1 MADAGTKRTR
11 PAGVREVAAAA
22 NVSRQTVSRVINDNP
37 DVAPATRERVL
48 AAMARLDYRVNNAA
62 RVLGTSRSRTI
73 GVLASDVLQYGPMR
87 SLVAVEESARA
98 AGYWVST
105 AFVDPDDEESVLG
118 GIEHLRAQGV
128 EGLVLFAPHAHLA
141 ERLGS
146 MAFGIPT
153 AMLLSAP
160 DGVGAPGTSG
170 PRAGGD
176 PGASSGDAPVR
187 GASGADGA
195 GEAAAPDARER
206 RGGHPSAAGIAESGA
221 SGGGSAPTSGAE
233 RPAAS
238 AVDQVAGARMA
249 VAELADAGHTA
260 IAHVAGPDEWLE
272 SRARRA
278 GAEAELKARGLEP
291 AVVIA
296 GDWTPRAGYEAA
308 DGVLASGAT
317 AVFAANDQMA
327 LGLIGRLRALGVA
340 VPEDVS
346 VVGFDDTPEGEYG
359 WPPLTTVRQDFAELA
374 RRAVAMVTGS
384 EPSAEPLA
392 PQLIRRG
399 SVAPPRAIEEI
410 QQDRGRID
418 EKAPR

>member
-1 MADAGTKRTR
+1 MADAGIERTR

-160 DGVGAPGTSG
+160 EGIGG
-170 PRAGGD
+170 P
-176 PGASSGDAPVR
+176 S
-187 GASGADGA
+187 ADGA
-195 GEAAAPDARER
+195 DPN
-206 RGGHPSAAGIAESGA
+206 AGSGP
-221 SGGGSAPTSGAE
+221 APTSGAE
-233 RPAAS
+233 RPGAS

-249 VAELADAGHTA
+249 VAELADAGHRV

-278 GAEAELKARGLEP
+278 GAEAELAARGLEP

-296 GDWTPRAGYEAA
+296 GDWTPRAGHEAA
-308 DGVLASGAT
+308 DRVLASGAT

-327 LGLIGRLRALGVA
+327 LGLIGRLRARGVA

-359 WPPLTTVRQDFAELA
+359 WPPLTTIRQDFAELA
-374 RRAVAMVTGS
+374 RRAVAMVTGG
-384 EPSAEPLA
+384 EVSAGPLA

-399 SVAPPRAIEEI
+399 SVAPPRKSEEI
-410 QQDRGRID
+410 QQDQGRIGG
-418 EKAPR
+418 EAPR